1 MKKEKNNSLN
11 LTSKDVK
18 VIAETLGGETISPN
32 EKLKEAGAKYLKK
45 LS

>member
-1 MKKEKNNSLN
+1 MKKQKNKTLN
-11 LTSKDVK
+11 LTAKDSQLL
-18 VIAETLGGETISPN
+18 AETLGGETISPN